1 MKISISLTVAL
12 QILSILKKDP
22 LTPHSSEFIGR
33 TLSAHPKI
41 IHHILLCLRDTGII
55 RNKGIENEW
64 YLIKDLHLITL
75 LDVYRSVCTVE
86 EKFNTIHENL
96 MFNCPI
102 GANIQFIL
110 EVILIQAQDE
120 MEQILEN
127 VTMEQ
132 LITLLNNENSNFLL

>member
-12 QILSILKKDP
+12 QILSILKKDS
-22 LTPHSSEFIGR
+22 LTPHSSEFIGK

-41 IHHILLCLRDTGII
+41 IHHILLCLRDTEII
-55 RNKGIENEW
+55 HNKGIENEW

-96 MFNCPI
+96 KFNCPI

-132 LITLLNNENSNFLL
+132 LITLLNNENSNFK